1 MAHLLDSDIIIDT
14 LKDKSPGRG
23 IFELVAPQRLATSVI
38 TYGEI
43 MYGVRK
49 GENAQKRKVEF
60 SSFLQDFAIEVLP
73 IDSAVIETYLN
84 IRLKLEEK
92 GKPLADFDILIG
104 ATALSR
110 GDTLVTKNLK
120 HFQRIDG
127 LRLFDFE

>member
-14 LKDKSPGRG
+14 LKDKSPGRD